1 MYLTHCSQGRMSG
14 IGITKPVYIT
24 REPMKTAPGAMDAVR
39 VRDIAPI
46 VLKII
51 DPAIKL
57 VKANR

>member
-1 MYLTHCSQGRMSG
+1 
-14 IGITKPVYIT
+14 
-24 REPMKTAPGAMDAVR
+24 MKTAPGAMDAVR